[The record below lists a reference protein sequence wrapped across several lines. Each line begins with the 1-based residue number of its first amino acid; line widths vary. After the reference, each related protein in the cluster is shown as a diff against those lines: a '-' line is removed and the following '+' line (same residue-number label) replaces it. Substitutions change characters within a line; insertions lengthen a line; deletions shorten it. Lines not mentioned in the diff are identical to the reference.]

1 MELTEVKVIFDAEN
15 IEKCKNEII
24 NAFYE
29 FGVSG
34 VKIDEPMDRNS
45 LDYYK
50 IDSDYKNEKDFVVNE
65 LAVTAYFPKNAYS
78 VRREIIIKERFEEL
92 FGDRDDLVYNISFY
106 DLADED
112 YVKKKKKYVFTTKI
126 SDRFVVKPTWRD
138 YEKNSD
144 ELVIEL
150 DPGRAFGTGT
160 HPTTYLCIRL
170 MEKYIENSHTVIDV
184 GTGSGILMVAANK
197 LGAKE
202 IWGVDIDPD
211 ACEVAKENLI
221 LNGITDE
228 NTKVLVGNLLNVVE
242 NKTFDVVVA
251 NILADVILM
260 LLKDIS
266 KVIKKDGILILS
278 GIIEDKKNLV
288 INACEKEGLE
298 LVEVQEDKEW
308 VALSLRMK

>member
-50 IDSDYKNEKDFVVNE
+50 NEKDFLVNE
-65 LAVTAYFPKNAYS
+65 LAVTAYFPKNTYS
-78 VRREIIIKERFEEL
+78 ARREIIIKERFEEL

-112 YVKKKKKYVFTTKI
+112 YVDNWKKYVFTTKI
-126 SDRFVVKPTWRD
+126 SERFVVKPTWRD

>member
-1 MELTEVKVIFDAEN
+1 VELTEVKVIFDAEN

-50 IDSDYKNEKDFVVNE
+50 NEKDFLVNE
-65 LAVTAYFPKNAYS
+65 LAVTAYFPKNTYS
-78 VRREIIIKERFEEL
+78 ARREIIIKERFEEL

-112 YVKKKKKYVFTTKI
+112 YVDNWKKYVFTTKI
-126 SDRFVVKPTWRD
+126 SERFVVKPTWRD

>member
-50 IDSDYKNEKDFVVNE
+50 NEKDFVVKE

-112 YVKKKKKYVFTTKI
+112 YVDNWKKYVFTTKI